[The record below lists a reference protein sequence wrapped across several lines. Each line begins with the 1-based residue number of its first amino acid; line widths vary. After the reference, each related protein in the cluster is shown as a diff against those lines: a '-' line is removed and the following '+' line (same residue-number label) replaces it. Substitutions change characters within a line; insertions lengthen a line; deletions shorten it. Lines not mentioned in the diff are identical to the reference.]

1 VPLARTFGS
10 GAEQQAMAVRETA
23 PGEAPW
29 TPVPLRSGLGA
40 ALAGPLGV
48 AGAVYALLLLAGAKL
63 LNDPDTYWHIA
74 AGRWIWATRAVP
86 SVDPF
91 SHTLAGAPW
100 HAHEWL
106 AELILAGAYGAA
118 GWAGVVA
125 LAAAAVAAS
134 LGLLMRALQRCLA
147 PTAALAAVALTFYLA
162 AAHLTARPHAL
173 ALPLLVAWSVSL
185 LHARDDNRAP
195 SLWLL
200 PLMTLWANLH
210 GGFVAG
216 LALAGFFAVEAVL
229 SAADPPARRTALGGW
244 GRFLAG
250 AAIASLLTPQGIQGW
265 LFPFRLMSLGFSL
278 GFVSEWHAPDFTTLQ
293 PLEPWL
299 LAVLAVTLG
308 LGVRVP
314 WTRLLLLLGLIY
326 LALSHARDAELLALL
341 APLLLAAPLGE
352 ALGKV
357 VPSRGGTSRG
367 QALVLGLVMALMTAA
382 AVITGYRHEDR
393 RIAPAAALAA
403 AEGAGLTGPV
413 LNDYDFGGYLIF
425 EGRAPFVDGRVD
437 LYGDEFMRAYA
448 AALDAKGDAL
458 PRLLDRYGVAWTLL
472 QPGTRAAAALDR
484 LPGWERVYAD
494 ASAVVHRRR

>member
-29 TPVPLRSGLGA
+29 TPVPLRSGLAA

-48 AGAVYALLLLAGAKL
+48 AGVVYALLLIAGAKL

-86 SVDPF
+86 SADPF
-91 SHTLAGAPW
+91 SHTMAGAPW

-106 AELILAGAYGAA
+106 AELILAGVYGAA

-147 PTAALAAVALTFYLA
+147 PAAALAAVALTFYLA

-173 ALPLLVAWSVSL
+173 ALPLLVAWSASL
-185 LHARDDNRAP
+185 LRARAEDRAP
-195 SLWLL
+195 SLRLL

-229 SAADPPARRTALGGW
+229 SAADAPARRAALRGW

-250 AAIASLLTPQGIQGW
+250 AALASLLTPQGIQGW

-314 WTRLLLLLGLIY
+314 WPRLLLLLGLIY

-341 APLLLAAPLGE
+341 APLLLAAPVGE
-352 ALGKV
+352 ALGQSPPPGKL
-357 VPSRGGTSRG
+357 SRI
-367 QALVLGLVMALMTAA
+367 AAPVLGLLMMLMTAA
-382 AVITGYRHEDR
+382 AVVIGYRHEDP

-403 AEGAGLTGPV
+403 AERAGLSGPIF
-413 LNDYDFGGYLIF
+413 NDYDFGGYLIF

-437 LYGDEFMRAYA
+437 LYGDDFMRAYA
-448 AALDAKGDAL
+448 AALDARGDAL
-458 PRLLDRYGVAWTLL
+458 PRLLDRYHVSWTLL
-472 QPGTRAAAALDR
+472 QPATSAAVALDR

-494 ASAVVHRRR
+494 AGAVVHRRR